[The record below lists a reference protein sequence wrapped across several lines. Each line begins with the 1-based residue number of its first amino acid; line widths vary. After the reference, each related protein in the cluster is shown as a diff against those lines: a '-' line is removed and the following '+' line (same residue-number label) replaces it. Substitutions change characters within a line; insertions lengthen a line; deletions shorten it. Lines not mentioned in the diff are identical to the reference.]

1 MFKNLV
7 LLLLIFI
14 YALASNAQ
22 KDYSTLSIIQFKAKG
37 DGITLCTKAI
47 NRAIEKTPENGTLII
62 PAGKWLTGTIHLKSN
77 MTLQIEE
84 GAELLGSLNPDDYD
98 SYIPQKDMS
107 KYDTGAGTR
116 NSNVT
121 TDSRWTK
128 ALILGERLEN
138 IRICGKGTING
149 QHLED
154 SLGEESMRGP
164 HTLLLAE
171 CKNIEVKN
179 INIIKASNY
188 AILGYELESAN
199 FENLSINEGWDG
211 IHIRGGNYIS
221 INNCNIQTGDDA
233 IAGGYWNNTCIS
245 NCSLNSSCNGI
256 RVIEPCEN
264 VLITDCHIFGPGVY
278 PHRTR
283 LPHPITYP
291 LPAGHDMLWGIVIE
305 PGAWGDAPGIT
316 KNFHINKSNIENTWG
331 PIAYSMGENN
341 ECEDLHLEDITATHI
356 RGVAQPINRQECV
369 KSWSQIICNNVIVT
383 K

>member
-1 MFKNLV
+1 MLKK
-7 LLLLIFI
+7 LLLLLFIII

-22 KDYSTLSIIQFKAKG
+22 KDYSILSITQFKAKG

-84 GAELLGSLNPDDYD
+84 GAELLGSLNPNDYD
-98 SYIPQKDMS
+98 SYISQKDMS

-138 IRICGKGTING
+138 TRICGKGTING

-171 CKNIEVKN
+171 CKNIEVIN
-179 INIIKASNY
+179 ISIIKASNY

-211 IHIRGGNYIS
+211 IHIRGGSNII
-221 INNCNIQTGDDA
+221 INNCDIKTGDDA
-233 IAGGYWNNTCIS
+233 IAGGYWNNMYIA

-264 VLITDCHIFGPGVY
+264 VMITDCHIFGPGVY

-305 PGAWGDAPGIT
+305 PGAWGDAPGVT
-316 KNFHINKSNIENTWG
+316 KNFRINKSTIENTWG

-341 ECEDLHLEDITATHI
+341 ECEDLHLENITATHI

>member
-1 MFKNLV
+1 MFKKLV

-22 KDYSTLSIIQFKAKG
+22 KEFSTLSIIQFKAKG

-84 GAELLGSLNPDDYD
+84 GAELLGSLNPDDFD

-211 IHIRGGNYIS
+211 IHIRGGNNIS

-283 LPHPITYP
+283 LPHPINYP

-316 KNFHINKSNIENTWG
+316 KNFRINKSTIENTWG
-331 PIAYSMGENN
+331 PIAYSMGVNN
-341 ECEDLHLEDITATHI
+341 ECEDLYLEDITATHI